1 MSKFKKILI
10 CSLILAL
17 AGTAAF
23 FLLRSDEESSDPNY
37 KVVET
42 KWKVGG
48 FNNGVCQPFGGA
60 TSTQQITGAGSH
72 QYIEENN
79 AFFIG
84 ANSTSTFECD
94 MGNADIA
101 QVNLHFVGSTTGAIP
116 LIELQTSSNRVLWSD
131 VLTAGTRL
139 SNNSQPY
146 ATTTHA
152 PMPNGSEGTTTPSFS
167 VTLPVANFIRVKIGA
182 GAAAATVWP
191 ELILRNQAN

>member
-1 MSKFKKILI
+1 MNKYKKIF
-10 CSLILAL
+10 LAVIAVAL
-17 AGTAAF
+17 VGTGIY
-23 FLLRSDEESSDPNY
+23 FLFPVQEDGGDPDY

-42 KWKVGG
+42 DWKGGG
-48 FNNGVCQPFGGA
+48 FNNGVCQPFGAA
-60 TSTQQITGAGSH
+60 TSTPVVTPTGTH
-72 QYIEENN
+72 NYILVGN

-94 MGNADIA
+94 MGDADIA

-191 ELILRNQAN
+191 ELLLRNQID